1 MLVIDWL
8 EGKWSEGRRKDRERK
23 LTKEEM
29 GERVIAIRQIDKTE
43 NREPIK
49 RTMKKRIKT
58 RRNCIIFGNINNT
71 NFYFLL

>member
-49 RTMKKRIKT
+49 KNDEKEDKNKKKLHHIWEHK
-58 RRNCIIFGNINNT
+58 
-71 NFYFLL
+71 